1 MAKEFRLP
9 DLGEGIAEAQIVNV
23 LIAEGDL
30 VKEDQMVLE
39 VETDKAAVELP
50 IPFAGVIT
58 KLNVQV
64 GETVSVGDVMIVVD
78 GDGEAAPAATTR
90 EAAAPRVATAPASAG
105 IVGQGAAHLRGG
117 EGGGAVVAD
126 SPQHRV
132 GPVPAAPAV
141 RRWAR
146 EQGVDLRQVHGT
158 GPGGRIVRE
167 DVERFMIAG
176 PTGAGGPA
184 TQTAAPVARPA
195 AAPRPSARSPA
206 PATAPG
212 RAPSAG
218 GDESLPDFSQWGP
231 IRREKIAQIRK
242 TIARQMVRSWTTI
255 PHVTHGDEAD
265 VTDLEHFRKQHGEV
279 LADKGAKLTL
289 TAFIVKAVA
298 GALNRFPVLNCSF
311 DSAAL
316 EIIYKDYVH
325 IGVAVDSPRGLMV
338 PVLRDV
344 QTKGLLA
351 ISKELK
357 VVADKAREFKL
368 DIAQMRGGSFTV
380 TNVGALG
387 GTMSTPMIN
396 HPEVAIL
403 AVGRLAL
410 KPVVRND
417 EIVPRKILPLCLS
430 FDHRVVDGA
439 DGARFLREV
448 ISFLENPL
456 NLLLAS

>member
-9 DLGEGIAEAQIVNV
+9 DLGEGIHEAQIINV
-23 LIAEGDL
+23 LVKEGDR
-30 VKEDQMVLE
+30 VKEDQLVLE

-50 IPFAGVIT
+50 VPFAGVIT

-78 GDGEAAPAATTR
+78 GDGETAPAAKTR
-90 EAAAPRVATAPASAG
+90 EAAAPKVATAPASAG
-105 IVGQGAAHLRGG
+105 IMGRGG
-117 EGGGAVVAD
+117 AQVGGDQGVGAMVAEAPHNR
-126 SPQHRV
+126 S

-146 EQGVDLRQVHGT
+146 EQAIDLRRVHGT

-167 DVERFMIAG
+167 DVERFKIAG
-176 PTGAGGPA
+176 PSAPA
-184 TQTAAPVARPA
+184 TPSSKPA
-195 AAPRPSARSPA
+195 AAPRTSAPGSA
-206 PATAPG
+206 PAATPDPVAAPW
-212 RAPSAG
+212 AG
-218 GDESLPDFSQWGP
+218 ADEPLPDFSQWGP
-231 IRREKIAQIRK
+231 IRREKVTQIRK
-242 TIARQMVRSWTTI
+242 TIARQMVRSWSTI

-265 VTDLEHFRKQHGEV
+265 VTDLELFRKQHGEV
-279 LADKGAKLTL
+279 LADQGARLTL

-298 GALNRFPVLNCSF
+298 GALSRFPMLNASF
-311 DSAAL
+311 DSAAS
-316 EIIYKDYVH
+316 EIIYKDYTH

-338 PVLRDV
+338 PVIRDV

-351 ISKELK
+351 ISQELK
-357 VVADKAREFKL
+357 EMADKAREFKL
-368 DIAQMRGGSFTV
+368 DIAQMRGGTFTV
-380 TNVGALG
+380 TNVGSLG
-387 GTMSTPMIN
+387 GTVATPMIN

-417 EIVPRKILPLCLS
+417 EIVPRKILPLFLS

-439 DGARFLREV
+439 DGARFMREV
-448 ISFLENPL
+448 VSFLENPL